1 MDSEFEAREGRVPA
15 EAGRL
20 GDPAR
25 SPGGARDRR
34 LVVESEPR
42 LRRGAITLTF
52 HHDAVVL
59 RPRLNSCRRP
69 RSARPP
75 LSAP

>member
-1 MDSEFEAREGRVPA
+1 MDSEFEAREGRGPA

-34 LVVESEPR
+34 LVVES
-42 LRRGAITLTF
+42 
-52 HHDAVVL
+52 
-59 RPRLNSCRRP
+59 
-69 RSARPP
+69 
-75 LSAP
+75 